1 MDRLVRMF
9 HGGIVK
15 ENGEFEK
22 MNEQVELFISR
33 PSLKDVVERVMSK
46 YECAFDE
53 DTLRGRFDC
62 GKARSHYV
70 LLDLSSESHWNQYKE
85 IVAGANVACFEV
97 IVDICRRPNSRNRV
111 ENANIQG
118 DARIPVENLTQE
130 SNLSQHLDEVQ
141 IGRVRNV
148 VDGGTDPFDLARI
161 CDDFDVG
168 LFEEEEEHVDDDG
181 ISMGSEGG
189 EDQSDE
195 VDAEVEINDDLSN
208 GTVEDHVNE
217 VEAEEDAGDEGHDVH
232 FGSEPA
238 LGQTCDTFIP

>member
-53 DTLRGRFDC
+53 VTLRGRFDC
-62 GKARSHYV
+62 EKARSHYV
-70 LLDLSSESHWNQYKE
+70 LLDLSSE
-85 IVAGANVACFEV
+85 
-97 IVDICRRPNSRNRV
+97 PNSGNRV
-111 ENANIQG
+111 ENVNIED
-118 DARIPVENLTQE
+118 DARIPVENVTQE
-130 SNLSQHLDEVQ
+130 SNLSQLLDEVQ
-141 IGRVRNV
+141 IGRVPNV
-148 VDGGTDPFDLARI
+148 EDGGTDPFDLAHI

-168 LFEEEEEHVDDDG
+168 LFEEEEEHVDDDD

-195 VDAEVEINDDLSN
+195 VDEEVEINDDLSN
-208 GTVEDHVNE
+208 GNLK
-217 VEAEEDAGDEGHDVH
+217 
-232 FGSEPA
+232 SM
-238 LGQTCDTFIP
+238 